1 MSGERQ
7 FLVLNQIRNSKF
19 GSTASV
25 LGAFGYNVV
34 RCVWRPVGKG
44 IKLDARKHLDKKLIY

>member
-1 MSGERQ
+1 M
-7 FLVLNQIRNSKF
+7 LNQIRNSKF

-34 RCVWRPVGKG
+34 RYVWRPVGKG
-44 IKLDARKHLDKKLIY
+44 IKLDARKHLNLDSKLIY